1 MRQFPT
7 LEGQGHP
14 VDARLAEVSAEFHDP
29 NRVSVAGLVPALA
42 VAERA
47 GLHEVVAERVAG
59 SAGANVAVNVSVVVA
74 GTVAGAN
81 RVEDPDVLGHGAM
94 SRVLIGVQART
105 ALGTR
110 PAGLRVWAPAPAGR
124 GHLLGV
130 GKPRRS
136 GLAVA
141 GRGDQVAYLDIGDTI
156 RETDGYAKQGATY
169 GYSCQVP
176 GLTETSKAGG
186 LTDGGTP
193 GVSGGAGG
201 AVGEVPRAGIRTW
214 SKTGPSNAWS
224 GVAEIRFHHDHLPSP
239 S

>member
-1 MRQFPT
+1 MR
-7 LEGQGHP
+7 
-14 VDARLAEVSAEFHDP
+14 VSQRVPADFHDP

-47 GLHEVVAERVAG
+47 GLHEVAAERVAG
-59 SAGANVAVNVSVVVA
+59 SAGGERGGQRVRGGRGNGGRREQNRGLGRARARGDEPGAYRGA
-74 GTVAGAN
+74 G
-81 RVEDPDVLGHGAM
+81 PDGVGHATCGPT
-94 SRVLIGVQART
+94 R
-105 ALGTR
+105 LGTCASWTR
-110 PAGLRVWAPAPAGR
+110 SPPGR
-124 GHLLGV
+124 RKASPGGSR
-130 GKPRRS
+130 GCWP
-136 GLAVA
+136 
-141 GRGDQVAYLDIGDTI
+141 GDQVAAYLDIDDTI

-169 GYSCQVP
+169 GCSCQVP

-186 LTDGGTP
+186 LTDGRTP

-201 AVGEVPRAGIRTW
+201 AVGEVPRSGIRTW

>member
-1 MRQFPT
+1 MR
-7 LEGQGHP
+7 
-14 VDARLAEVSAEFHDP
+14 VSQRVPADFHDP

-74 GTVAGAN
+74 GMVAGAS
-81 RVEDPDVLGHGAM
+81 RIEDSDVLGHGVM

-110 PAGLRVWAPAPAGR
+110 PAGLRVWARAPAGR

-130 GKPRRS
+130 GKPRRA

-141 GRGDQVAYLDIGDTI
+141 GRGDQVAAYLDIDDTI

-169 GYSCQVP
+169 GCSCQVP

-186 LTDGGTP
+186 LTNGRTP

-201 AVGEVPRAGIRTW
+201 AVGEVPRSGIRTW

>member
-1 MRQFPT
+1 MR
-7 LEGQGHP
+7 
-14 VDARLAEVSAEFHDP
+14 VSQRVPADFHDP

-74 GTVAGAN
+74 GMVAGAS
-81 RVEDPDVLGHGAM
+81 RIEDSDVLGHGVM

-110 PAGLRVWAPAPAGR
+110 PAGLRVWARAPAGR

-130 GKPRRS
+130 GKPRRA

-141 GRGDQVAYLDIGDTI
+141 GRGDQVAAYLDIDDTI
-156 RETDGYAKQGATY
+156 RETDGYSQARRYLRLLLSSTGFD
-169 GYSCQVP
+169 GDIEGWRVDRWSH
-176 GLTETSKAGG
+176 AGRIQRSWG
-186 LTDGGTP
+186 
-193 GVSGGAGG
+193 SG
-201 AVGEVPRAGIRTW
+201 R
-214 SKTGPSNAWS
+214 
-224 GVAEIRFHHDHLPSP
+224 
-239 S
+239 